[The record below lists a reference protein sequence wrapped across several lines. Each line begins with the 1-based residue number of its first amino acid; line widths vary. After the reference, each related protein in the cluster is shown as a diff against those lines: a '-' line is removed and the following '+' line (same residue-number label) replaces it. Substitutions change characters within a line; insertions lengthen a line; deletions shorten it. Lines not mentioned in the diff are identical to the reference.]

1 MFDTGAEGGRLIALA
16 LMEGDPVLAD
26 LPSVLNGITTSASPF
41 EQFHALTVAN
51 LMVSS
56 LNQVQRDELAAPLK
70 DPAVNSTWG
79 TDTSRSSLAKTIVV
93 RLENLHTGG

>member
-1 MFDTGAEGGRLIALA
+1 MALA
-16 LMEGDPVLAD
+16 LMEGDPGIAD
-26 LPSVLNGITTSASPF
+26 LPSVLNGIRASASPF

-56 LNQVQRDELAAPLK
+56 LNPAQRAELAAPLK

-79 TDTSRSSLAKTIVV
+79 SDTSRSSLATSIVG
-93 RLENLHTGG
+93 RLENLQTEG